1 MRPWDP
7 KDAGLLKLNKMII
20 DHLIRAGTRN
30 EQLRDAHVSAYERF
44 LFLMGITVAHELVHF
59 FVGFLTGYDRPSTP
73 EEVTYLP
80 SLYSSQ
86 TAGGIDVG
94 ESGRAWEG
102 SVFGGIVE
110 VWENTS
116 SPLGVYQAR
125 DLCII
130 DSNKMVRKVDHASVK
145 RILALCLS
153 SAAAVPR
160 ERRGP
165 GVISAKELEAL
176 TPRVLHTVRA
186 REFAVLERT
195 LKEPSYL
202 FVAA

>member
-1 MRPWDP
+1 
-7 KDAGLLKLNKMII
+7 
-20 DHLIRAGTRN
+20 
-30 EQLRDAHVSAYERF
+30 
-44 LFLMGITVAHELVHF
+44 MGITVAHELVYF

-110 VWENTS
+110 VWGNSS
-116 SPLGVYQAR
+116 SPLGVYQAG

-130 DSNKMVRKVDHASVK
+130 DSNKMVREVDHASVK
-145 RILALCLS
+145 RILALCKFTLDPS
-153 SAAAVPR
+153 TNNEDPNDWMSHGLPPAHNRACYRSVYA
-160 ERRGP
+160 GP
-165 GVISAKELEAL
+165 GASSNE
-176 TPRVLHTVRA
+176 
-186 REFAVLERT
+186 
-195 LKEPSYL
+195 
-202 FVAA
+202 